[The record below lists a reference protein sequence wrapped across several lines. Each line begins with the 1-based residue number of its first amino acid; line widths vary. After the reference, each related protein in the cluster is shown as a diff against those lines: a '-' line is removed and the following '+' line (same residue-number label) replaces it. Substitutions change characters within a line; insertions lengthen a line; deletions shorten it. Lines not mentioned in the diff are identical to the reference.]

1 MIYECTISH
10 RMIDKNGN
18 EKSVRQTYLVENKEL
33 FSQVES
39 TAYEAFG
46 GLVDFDVIAIKR
58 SKLRE
63 IINSRENDD
72 EFLFVADVADLQTN
86 DDGEEVELVYK
97 VALFALSM
105 DDAYEKTK
113 AYLSQGYDMS
123 IVGIKKTRLEEVL
136 V

>member
-18 EKSVRQTYLVENKEL
+18 EKSVRRTYLVENKEL
-33 FSQVES
+33 FGEVES
-39 TAYEAFG
+39 TAYEALG
-46 GLVDFDVIAIKR
+46 ELVDFDVIAIKR

-63 IINSRENDD
+63 IINSRDNDD
-72 EFLFVADVADLQTN
+72 EFLFVADVADVQTN

-97 VALFALSM
+97 VALFAFSM
-105 DDAYEKTK
+105 DDAYKKTK
-113 AYLSQGYDMS
+113 AYLSQGFDMT
-123 IVGIKKTRLEEVL
+123 IVGIKKTRLEDVL

>member
-18 EKSVRQTYLVENKEL
+18 EKSVRRTYLVENKEL
-33 FSQVES
+33 FGEVES
-39 TAYEAFG
+39 TAYEALG

-63 IINSRENDD
+63 IINSRHSDD
-72 EFLFVADVADLQTN
+72 EFLFVADVADVQTN

-105 DDAYEKTK
+105 DDAYKKTK
-113 AYLSQGYDMS
+113 AYLSQGFDMT